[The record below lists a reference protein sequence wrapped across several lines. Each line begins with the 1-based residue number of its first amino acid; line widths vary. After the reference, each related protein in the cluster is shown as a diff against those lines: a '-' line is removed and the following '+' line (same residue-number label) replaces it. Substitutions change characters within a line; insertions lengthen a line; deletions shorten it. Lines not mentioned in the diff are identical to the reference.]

1 MIIKNNEKEYTISFF
16 PSDKDGLGLAYE
28 NHTRPD
34 APKKAFIKILI
45 AAGFLGVISAFVFT
59 PPADEYSASTDAA
72 IAVSEV
78 NGDPLLTGVTTPAPE
93 IKSGTLMPSFA
104 SKALSALTS
113 SKPAEP
119 EKEAYI
125 TTESRTVTLSPDATT
140 ASKEI
145 ILKVKSG
152 DNIVTMM
159 KNQGIS
165 NAEANRAAAVLGKI
179 YDLKK
184 VRPGQTVTIVKSE
197 GLFSVT
203 LRDKD
208 YNKFSAV
215 RDETGEFIALTAE
228 AQIEI
233 RKSTINGIVTSSFS
247 QSAENQGIPKV
258 IAAQFIRAFNDVI
271 NFKTDLHPGD
281 SFEVVF
287 EERFNDLGEN
297 LGNSRLLYGSLKI
310 RNQIYNRYYF
320 KSTNGVWSYYDEQG
334 NSQKQ
339 AINVWPVG
347 TTKIT
352 SRFGTRRHPILMYT
366 MHHSGVDYAAPIG
379 TPVAAAADGKI
390 VYIGTKGGYGK
401 YVQIKHEQGYATAY
415 AHLNSY
421 NKNLKVG
428 SFVKQ
433 GDIVAYSGNTGR
445 STGPHLHFEV
455 IKNGQKIDPLGA
467 GKFYVYSKLKGP
479 MLTKFMAEC
488 AKIKPNINVAKNE
501 QAADDETK
509 TR

>member
-28 NHTRPD
+28 NHTLPD

-59 PPADEYSASTDAA
+59 PPADEYSASADAA
-72 IAVSEV
+72 LAAPEV
-78 NGDPLLTGVTTPAPE
+78 NGYSSLAGVTTPAPE
-93 IKSGTLMPSFA
+93 VKSGALMPSFA
-104 SKALSALTS
+104 SKALTALTS

-119 EKEAYI
+119 EKETYI

-145 ILKVKSG
+145 ILKVNPG

-159 KNQGIS
+159 KRQGIS
-165 NAEANRAAAVLGKI
+165 NAEANRAATVLGKI

-184 VRPGQTVTIVKSE
+184 VRPGQTVTIVKNE

-247 QSAENQGIPKV
+247 QSAENQGIPKS
-258 IAAQFIRAFNDVI
+258 ITAQFIRAFNDVI
-271 NFKTDLHPGD
+271 NFKTDLRPGD
-281 SFEVVF
+281 SFEAVF

-310 RNQIYNRYYF
+310 RNQVYNRYYF
-320 KSTNGVWSYYDEQG
+320 KSTNGVWGYYDEQG

-347 TTKIT
+347 ARKIT

-479 MLTKFMAEC
+479 TLTKFMAEC
-488 AKIKPNINVAKNE
+488 AKVKPNINVAKNE
-501 QAADDETK
+501 QVSEEQTK

>member
-28 NHTRPD
+28 NHTLPD

-59 PPADEYSASTDAA
+59 PPADEYSASTDAT
-72 IAVSEV
+72 IAASEV
-78 NGDPLLTGVTTPAPE
+78 SGAPLLTGVTTPAPE
-93 IKSGTLMPSFA
+93 VKSGTLMPSFA

-119 EKEAYI
+119 NKEAYI

-165 NAEANRAAAVLGKI
+165 NAEANRAAAVLSKI

-184 VRPGQTVTIVKSE
+184 VRPGQTVTIVKNE

-247 QSAENQGIPKV
+247 QSAENQGIPKA

-281 SFEVVF
+281 SFEAVF

-310 RNQIYNRYYF
+310 RNQVYNRYYF
-320 KSTNGVWSYYDEQG
+320 KSTNGAWGYYDEQG

-347 TTKIT
+347 AAKIT

-379 TPVAAAADGKI
+379 TPVGAAADGKI

-433 GDIVAYSGNTGR
+433 GDIIAYSGNTGR

-479 MLTKFMAEC
+479 TLTKFMAEC

-501 QAADDETK
+501 QATDDETK